1 MKILKRKII
10 KGEGFVHLIPTEE
23 EDLWHIYNLVQ
34 EGDQVK
40 SLTTRKVV

>member
-23 EDLWHIYNLVQ
+23 EDLWHIYNLV
-34 EGDQVK
+34 
-40 SLTTRKVV
+40 